1 MMNALKIF
9 KASLFLLAV
18 LCAVV
23 PAANPSFANERAAND
38 TLVLQQALTLLG
50 YDVGRVDGRMGPRTI
65 SALAQ
70 YQRERGLATTG
81 RLDARTVTRLTD
93 DLLSDDPTPSSSQ
106 HRYLDNPAWSDPP
119 AVSGPPVV
127 RGRDG
132 EYLGNL
138 SNNEFDP
145 NSTSNPFGQY
155 GSPYGSQSINNP
167 YSTYGSPYSSDGVRN
182 SYTSG
187 GPRLY
192 GRDGTYLGRLNSN
205 PYDPESVSN
214 PYGTYGSPYSPN
226 SINNPYGRYGS
237 PYSTLS
243 PNNPYLSGFG
253 DDD

>member
-1 MMNALKIF
+1 MTNALKTF
-9 KASLFLLAV
+9 KASLFLLAI
-18 LCAVV
+18 LYAVV
-23 PAANPSFANERAAND
+23 PAASPSFANERAAND
-38 TLVLQQALTLLG
+38 TLALQQALTLLG
-50 YDVGRVDGRMGPRTI
+50 YDVGGVDGRMGPRTI
-65 SALAQ
+65 SVLA
-70 YQRERGLATTG
+70 
-81 RLDARTVTRLTD
+81 
-93 DLLSDDPTPSSSQ
+93 
-106 HRYLDNPAWSDPP
+106 PP

-214 PYGTYGSPYSPN
+214 RYGTYGSPYSPN

-243 PNNPYLSGFG
+243 PNNPYLSGIG

>member
-1 MMNALKIF
+1 MTNALKIF
-9 KASLFLLAV
+9 KASLFLLVV
-18 LCAVV
+18 LCAVM
-23 PAANPSFANERAAND
+23 PAASPSFANERAPND
-38 TLVLQQALTLLG
+38 TLALQRALTLLG
-50 YDVGRVDGRMGPRTI
+50 YDVGGVDGRMGPRTI
-65 SALAQ
+65 SALA
-70 YQRERGLATTG
+70 
-81 RLDARTVTRLTD
+81 
-93 DLLSDDPTPSSSQ
+93 
-106 HRYLDNPAWSDPP
+106 PP
-119 AVSGPPVV
+119 AASGPPVV

-182 SYTSG
+182 PYTSG

-214 PYGTYGSPYSPN
+214 RYGTYGSPYSPN

-237 PYSTLS
+237 PYSNTKS
-243 PNNPYLSGFG
+243 QQPVSVGIRG
-253 DDD
+253 R